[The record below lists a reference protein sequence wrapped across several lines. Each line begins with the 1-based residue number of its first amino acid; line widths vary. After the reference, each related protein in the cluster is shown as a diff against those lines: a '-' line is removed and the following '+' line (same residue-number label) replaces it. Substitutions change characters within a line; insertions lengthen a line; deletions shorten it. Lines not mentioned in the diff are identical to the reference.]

1 MRMFTWLTPGEV
13 MVCDLDELERAKAWV
28 AG

>member
-1 MRMFTWLTPGEV
+1 MFAWLTPGEV
-13 MVCDLDELERAKAWV
+13 RTFELEELDEAKAWV